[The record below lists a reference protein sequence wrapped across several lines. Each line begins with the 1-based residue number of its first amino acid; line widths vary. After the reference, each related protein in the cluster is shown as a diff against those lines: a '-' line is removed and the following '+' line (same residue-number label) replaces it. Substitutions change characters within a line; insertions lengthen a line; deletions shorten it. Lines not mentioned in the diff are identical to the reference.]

1 MMVHMHVC
9 NSDYYSIQWNPDFL
23 ANPHFFEPP
32 LSHQSYHYNYYPTY
46 NKILDWDLVLCMPI

>member
-23 ANPHFFEPP
+23 ANPLFFEPP
-32 LSHQSYHYNYYPTY
+32 QSHQSYHYNYYPTY
-46 NKILDWDLVLCMPI
+46 NKILD